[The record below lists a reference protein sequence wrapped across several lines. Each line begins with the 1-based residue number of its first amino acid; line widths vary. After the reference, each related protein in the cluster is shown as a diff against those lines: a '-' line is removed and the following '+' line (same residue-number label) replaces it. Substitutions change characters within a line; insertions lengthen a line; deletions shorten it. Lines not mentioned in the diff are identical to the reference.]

1 VGAETR
7 SRPAL
12 GRVACTVYAH
22 PPDPTIR
29 GRELSTAG
37 PVVHRLAVTVP
48 RAAAASGTL
57 PAMRTLLATLLSAVP
72 AAVLSAVPAPP
83 APPPTPAA
91 SFASP
96 ASPVGPSASP
106 VAPPAPL
113 VGPSASPVGPSASPV
128 APPAPLVGPSA
139 SPVGPSA
146 SPVAPPAPPIAP
158 VAPVAPSVASH
169 AGSAEPAPGGA
180 VPRGEFGWPLPGVP
194 NVVRPFD
201 QPEHPYGP
209 GHRGVD
215 LGGGNGQQVLAAG
228 AGIVAFAGLV
238 AGTPVISVDHPNGL
252 RTTYEPAVAVVVA
265 GQPVARGQQ
274 IGVLLAGHHPDCQ
287 PAACLHWGVRRGQ
300 EYLDPLWLLAPGRVR
315 LLPAP

>member
-1 VGAETR
+1 MGAETR

-57 PAMRTLLATLLSAVP
+57 PAVRTLLATLLSAVP

-96 ASPVGPSASP
+96 
-106 VAPPAPL
+106 
-113 VGPSASPVGPSASPV
+113 
-128 APPAPLVGPSA
+128 A

-265 GQPVARGQQ
+265 GQPIARGQQ